1 MDVEQRALAANS
13 QRAAMYVSIHA
24 GSPGG
29 SVRVFTALMPSAPPA
44 KGIFVPW
51 ESAQS
56 SSLERSRL
64 LAVET
69 VTQLTSHKITAYN
82 GTAPVPPLN
91 SIAAPAIAIEVGPQ
105 KLDEP
110 ADSLMQQNYQQSVA
124 VAAATAIANARSK
137 MEAMK

>member
-1 MDVEQRALAANS
+1 
-13 QRAAMYVSIHA
+13 
-24 GSPGG
+24 
-29 SVRVFTALMPSAPPA
+29 MPSAPPA

-51 ESAQS
+51 ETAQS
-56 SSLERSRL
+56 TSLERSRL

-69 VTQLTSHKITAYN
+69 VAQLTSHKITAYN

-91 SIAAPAIAIEVGPQ
+91 NIAAPAIAIEVGPQ
-105 KLDEP
+105 KLSDP

-124 VAAATAIANARSK
+124 VAAATAIANARTK